1 MNRRFAARV
10 TGAMVLAA
18 GTAVGLSFPAV
29 ADTAADPAAES
40 PKTTV
45 APEMLTA
52 MQRDLGLT
60 EAQATARI
68 AQEARAVTAETE
80 LRDTLGSTFGGAVFD
95 SELGKLVVGV
105 TDADAAAEVRAAGA
119 VPNVVEYGVQEL
131 ESVVSSI
138 DTLAKDVPAGINS
151 WGVNAA
157 DNSVVVTVDE
167 TAVDA
172 ATEAFLAEAG
182 ALSDAV
188 TVVEEKGSPV
198 PLADIVGGDPYYFGG
213 SRCSIGFS
221 VEGGY
226 VTAGHCGTVGTATQG
241 SDNSA
246 LGTVAGSTFPGADMA
261 WVETNSSW
269 TPAPLVNDY
278 EGGTVTVTGSTEA
291 AVGASICRSGSTT
304 GWQCGEIEG
313 KGQSV
318 SYPQGTVNGLT
329 QTSAC
334 AEGGDSGGSWLSG
347 TEAQG
352 VTSGGSGNCSF
363 GGTTF
368 FQPLNPILSEYGL
381 TLVTG

>member
-29 ADTAADPAAES
+29 ADPASDTDGSAPQTTA
-40 PKTTV
+40 
-45 APEMLTA
+45 APEMLAA

-68 AQEARAVTAETE
+68 AQEAVAVTAEST
-80 LRDTLGSTFGGAVFD
+80 LRGTLGTTFGGAVFD
-95 SELGKLVVGV
+95 AELGKLVVGV
-105 TDADAAAEVRAAGA
+105 TDAASADAVRAAGA
-119 VPNVVEYGVQEL
+119 VPTVVEFSASEL
-131 ESVVSSI
+131 DAIKAQI
-138 DTLAKDVPAGINS
+138 DALDVPAGVNS
-151 WGVNAA
+151 WGVDPA
-157 DNSVVVTVDE
+157 DNSVVVTLDSS
-167 TAVDA
+167 AIDA
-172 ATEAFLAEAG
+172 ATEAFVAEAS

-188 TVVEEKGSPV
+188 TIAEEAGSPV
-198 PLADIVGGDPYYFGG
+198 PLADIIGGDPYYFGG

-241 SDNSA
+241 SDNSP
-246 LGTVAGSTFPGADMA
+246 LGTVAGSTFPGADMG
-261 WVETNSSW
+261 WVETNSNW
-269 TPAPLVNDY
+269 TPTPLVNDY
-278 EGGTVTVTGSTEA
+278 EGGTVTVTGSSEA
-291 AVGASICRSGSTT
+291 AVGASVCRSGSTT

-318 SYPQGTVNGLT
+318 SYPQGTVAGLT

-352 VTSGGSGNCSF
+352 VTSGGSGNCSL

-381 TLVTG
+381 TLTTG